1 MKVEEY
7 DSDDDDFKESSAV
20 KREIKCSVFDEGPG
34 QYSGTSSLL
43 NPISVMHPFM
53 PVWTN

>member
-20 KREIKCSVFDEGPG
+20 KREIKCSIFDEGPG

-43 NPISVMHPFM
+43 NPISVMHPFHASL
-53 PVWTN
+53 N